1 MANIPEGAEVWR
13 PNKRQAEFLAIP
25 FSVFEGFYGGAAG
38 GGKSEIL
45 IADPVV
51 KGLTNH
57 SKFHGIIFRRTFR
70 QLEESLIPRAKE
82 FYGWDGTT
90 RFGARYNDQKKAFTF
105 PSGAT
110 IRFSYL
116 ETDDD
121 AKGHQTAQYNYAAFD
136 ELTHFTDYQ
145 YIYLTT
151 RVRSSVPDLPAYVR
165 SASNP
170 GGVGHTW
177 CYKRFVEPC
186 ETGHVILDRRLPNGK
201 SSKAIFIPA
210 LLTDN
215 TDLVKADPDYIN
227 RLNLLPEAERRAL
240 LYGDWHAYSG
250 QVFSEFRAIH
260 LPTEP
265 DNAIHVIDPFL
276 IPTWWPKILAID
288 WGYAAMTWAG
298 WAAIAPDG
306 VTFLYR
312 EYAQKRK
319 YITEWAADIARLSQF
334 DGNIK
339 AVVLDPSAWQT
350 RGDPKQIY
358 MQFEEAS
365 GMRVAKADNDRT
377 GGKML
382 MHEYFRWKPRPARY
396 IPKEG
401 YSQELHDRIYR
412 MYGAA
417 RAAEYIS
424 MFAPQPPEMNLPKF
438 RIFRG
443 AAPEFIGAIQ
453 ACMADPKK
461 SEDVMQFEG
470 DDPYD
475 GGRYLLKRV
484 HRYFQESF
492 EELEARTNLA
502 KVLESSHTTF
512 DLYRAMERYE
522 QDTKDNPGFAVRR
535 LRAPSQRRL
544 SDALAARER
553 ASAIYH

>member
-1 MANIPEGAEVWR
+1 MPETESWR
-13 PNKRQAEFLAIP
+13 PNKRQAEFLAVP
-25 FSVFEGFYGGAAG
+25 YSVFEKFYGGAAG

-45 IADPVV
+45 LADPVI
-51 KGLTNH
+51 KGLTKH
-57 SKFHGIIFRRTFR
+57 PKFHGIIFRRTFR

-116 ETDDD
+116 ETDND

-136 ELTHFTDYQ
+136 ELTHFTEYQ

-151 RVRSSVPDLPAYVR
+151 RVRSSVSDLPAYV
-165 SASNP
+165 SGASNP

-186 ETGHVILDRRLPNGK
+186 ETGHVILSRKLPNGTD
-201 SSKAIFIPA
+201 SKAIFIPA

-215 TDLVKADPDYIN
+215 TALVSADPNYIN

-250 QVFSEFRAIH
+250 QAFSEFRAIH

-265 DNAIHVIDPFL
+265 DNALHVVDPFI
-276 IPTWWPKILAID
+276 IPTWWPKLLAID

-298 WAAIAPDG
+298 WVAIAPDG
-306 VTFLYR
+306 VSFLYR

-319 YITEWAADIARLSQF
+319 YITEWASDIARLSQF

-358 MQFEEAS
+358 IQFEEAS
-365 GMRVAKADNDRT
+365 GFRVNKADNDRL

-382 MHEYFRWKPRPARY
+382 LHEYLRWKPRPARY
-396 IPKEG
+396 VPKEG
-401 YSQELHDRIYR
+401 FSQDLHDRIYR
-412 MYGAA
+412 MYGQE
-417 RAAEYIS
+417 RADEYKA
-424 MFAPQPPEMNLPKF
+424 MFAPQPPEVNLPKF

-443 AAPEFIGAIQ
+443 AAPEFVGAIQ

-461 SEDVMQFEG
+461 PEDVMEFEG

-475 GGRYLLKRV
+475 GGRYLIKRV
-484 HRYFQESF
+484 HRYFQESAS
-492 EELEARTNLA
+492 ESEARNRLQTIL
-502 KVLESSHTTF
+502 TTTPSTF
-512 DLYRAMERYE
+512 EMYRAMERYE
-522 QDTKDNPGFAVRR
+522 SDTKNNSSLSVRR

-544 SDALAARER
+544 SDALAVRER
-553 ASAIYH
+553 ASLRYH

>member
-1 MANIPEGAEVWR
+1 M
-13 PNKRQAEFLAIP
+13 P

-38 GGKSEIL
+38 GGKSEVL
-45 IADPVV
+45 LADPVV

-57 SKFHGIIFRRTFR
+57 PKFHGIIFRRTFR

-82 FYGWDGTT
+82 WYGWDGTT
-90 RFGARYNDQKKAFTF
+90 RFGAKYNDQKKSFTF

-116 ETDDD
+116 ESDDD
-121 AKGHQTAQYNYAAFD
+121 ARAHQTAQYNYAAFD
-136 ELTHFTDYQ
+136 ELTHFTEYQ
-145 YIYLTT
+145 YIYIST
-151 RVRSSVPDLPAYVR
+151 RVRSSVADLPAYMR
-165 SASNP
+165 GASNP
-170 GGVGHTW
+170 GGIGHTW

-186 ETGHVILDRRLPNGK
+186 ETGHVIISRMLPNGVTT
-201 SSKAIFIPA
+201 KAIFIPA

-215 TDLVKADPDYIN
+215 TSLTDADPNYIN

-250 QVFSEFRAIH
+250 QVFSEFRALH

-265 DNAIHVIDPFL
+265 DNALHVVDPFL
-276 IPTWWPKILAID
+276 VPTWWPKIIAID

-298 WAAIAPDG
+298 WGAIAPDG

-339 AVVLDPSAWQT
+339 AIVLDPSAWQT

-358 MQFEEAS
+358 AQFEEAS
-365 GMRVAKADNDRT
+365 GFRVSKADNDRT

-382 MHEYFRWKPRPARY
+382 MHEYFRWTPRPARY

-401 YSQELHDRIYR
+401 FSQDLHDRIYR
-412 MYGAA
+412 MYGDE
-417 RAAEYIS
+417 RAAEYTS
-424 MFAPQPPEMNLPKF
+424 MFAPQPPETNLPKF

-443 AAPEFIGAIQ
+443 AAPEFVGAIQ
-453 ACMADPKK
+453 ACMADPKRP
-461 SEDVMQFEG
+461 EDVIEFEG

-475 GGRYLLKRV
+475 GCRYLIKRV
-484 HRYFQESF
+484 HRYFKESADEF
-492 EELEARTNLA
+492 SARNAVA
-502 KVLESSHTTF
+502 KVLASAPSTF
-512 DLYRAMERYE
+512 DMYRSMERYE
-522 QDTKDNPGFAVRR
+522 QDTKGNPGFSLQRI
-535 LRAPSQRRL
+535 LTPSQRRL
-544 SDALAARER
+544 RHPLANGKR
-553 ASAIYH
+553 STVGLD